1 MGSWPGRARP
11 VTTWRGGRVVDGSGL
26 ENRRAERHRG
36 FESHPLRSLE
46 SLKSQPGRGFWVFG
60 RFVLW
65 RRPSAS
71 FWQLRD
77 DSGGKVGKNLAKAL
91 PLDPVT
97 LSLRNM
103 GIQGSLINVNDR
115 LF

>member
-1 MGSWPGRARP
+1 
-11 VTTWRGGRVVDGSGL
+11 
-26 ENRRAERHRG
+26 
-36 FESHPLRSLE
+36 
-46 SLKSQPGRGFWVFG
+46 
-60 RFVLW
+60 VLW

-97 LSLRNM
+97 LSLRNR